1 MSLREL
7 SRPTLA
13 CVAFCAAV
21 VAIAAVDLA
30 NTRDRVPPVPPAS
43 CGTDVACNEA
53 RNAELE
59 ERRHEV
65 GRLEQQFG
73 SRSWLYAS
81 AIIAVITLGT
91 ALSLRSRP
99 RQGWPRV
106 FTNLGILGV
115 WTGILGAGL
124 LVLDDG
130 DSPVSPRAAA
140 VFAPAV
146 IMLAA
151 AGLGTIAGRVEGWAE
166 PPGLV
171 DDVRDGA
178 TAVGKRAI
186 NVGTGGAV
194 ARAQLDKLARWLTMG
209 SLAMTAITAVLAV
222 AFIGAQPGCEDSE
235 IAPGWTE
242 MVAPISALTAIAA
255 IAAGIGALLLRRWV
269 PALVV
274 LVANPVVGLLM
285 LASTCVFY

>member
-1 MSLREL
+1 VSLPAL

-13 CVAFCAAV
+13 CIAFCAAV

-30 NTRDRVPPVPPAS
+30 NTRDRVPPAPPAS
-43 CGTDVACNEA
+43 CGTDVACNES

-59 ERRHEV
+59 ERRHEAE
-65 GRLEQQFG
+65 RLEQQFG

-81 AIIAVITLGT
+81 AIIAVITLGA

-99 RQGWPRV
+99 RQDWPRV

-115 WTGILGAGL
+115 WSGILGAGL
-124 LVLDDG
+124 LALDDG
-130 DSPVSPRAAA
+130 DSPVSIRA
-140 VFAPAV
+140 VPIFAPAV

-151 AGLGTIAGRVEGWAE
+151 AGLGTVVGRVEGWTE

-178 TAVGKRAI
+178 TAVSKMAI
-186 NVGTGGAV
+186 DIGTGGAV

-209 SLAMTAITAVLAV
+209 SLAMTGITAVLAV
-222 AFIGAQPGCEDSE
+222 AFIGAQPGCEGGE
-235 IAPGWTE
+235 IAPGWSET
-242 MVAPISALTAIAA
+242 VASISALTAIAA

-274 LVANPVVGLLM
+274 LAANPVVGLLM
-285 LASTCVFY
+285 LASTCAFY